1 VPPHAAAAGPSD
13 EPANHVMPRRFRNP
27 ARALVAIALGAA
39 TAAISAAAAS
49 PTEHQVK
56 AAFLYNFA
64 NFVEWP
70 SAALGPAG
78 TPLRVCVIGAD
89 PFGGSLDEAFR
100 DQLVQGRKVQIARGQ
115 ALDALGRCHILFLP
129 QSEQGHWQDLVR
141 ELRATPTLTVGDGPP
156 LARQGGIINFVIEAQ
171 RVRFE
176 INPVAAEQAGLR
188 ISSKLLTLAK
198 VVPSS

>member
-1 VPPHAAAAGPSD
+1 MSRRYGPPPCAAVIALAIAAAVGLASVPVPVAAG
-13 EPANHVMPRRFRNP
+13 
-27 ARALVAIALGAA
+27 
-39 TAAISAAAAS
+39 S

-70 SAALGPAG
+70 PAALGPAG
-78 TPLRVCVIGAD
+78 TPLKVCVIGAD
-89 PFGGSLDEAFR
+89 PFGGVLDEAFR
-100 DQLVQGRKVQIARGQ
+100 DQVVQGRKVQIVRGQ
-115 ALDALGRCHILFLP
+115 TLEALGRCHILFLP
-129 QSEQGHWQDLVR
+129 QSEQGRWKDLVR
-141 ELRATPTLTVGDGPP
+141 ELHGTPTLTVADGPP

-176 INPVAAEQAGLR
+176 INPIAAEQCGLR

-198 VVPSS
+198 VVASS

>member
-1 VPPHAAAAGPSD
+1 MSRRYGPSPCAAVIALAIAAAMGLASVPVPVAAG
-13 EPANHVMPRRFRNP
+13 
-27 ARALVAIALGAA
+27 
-39 TAAISAAAAS
+39 S

-70 SAALGPAG
+70 PAALGPAG
-78 TPLRVCVIGAD
+78 TPLKVCVIGAD
-89 PFGGSLDEAFR
+89 PFGGVLDEAFR
-100 DQLVQGRKVQIARGQ
+100 DQVVQGRKVQIVRGQ
-115 ALDALGRCHILFLP
+115 TLEALGRCHILFLP
-129 QSEQGHWQDLVR
+129 QSEQGRWKDLVR
-141 ELRATPTLTVGDGPP
+141 ELHGSPTLTVADGPP

-176 INPVAAEQAGLR
+176 INPIAAEQCGLR

-198 VVPSS
+198 VVASS